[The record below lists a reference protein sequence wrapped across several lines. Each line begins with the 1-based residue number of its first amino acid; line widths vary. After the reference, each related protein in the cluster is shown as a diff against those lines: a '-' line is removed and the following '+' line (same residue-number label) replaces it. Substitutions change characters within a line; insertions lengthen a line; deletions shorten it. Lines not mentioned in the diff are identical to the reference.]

1 MNANDKIEEEAS
13 KKFSFFDFIAAAYE
27 WCTIVFAS
35 LIVGVIGWFIV
46 NDLNP
51 GSSGKTIGIII
62 IIISLIVGIYL
73 ATKSAK
79 SNEKDIIPYSIE
91 KDYDNERMI

>member
-1 MNANDKIEEEAS
+1 MNANNKIEEGSS
-13 KKFSFFDFIAAAYE
+13 KKNSIFDFIAAAYE

-79 SNEKDIIPYSIE
+79 SNEKDIPYSVD

>member
-27 WCTIVFAS
+27 
-35 LIVGVIGWFIV
+35 WFIV

-79 SNEKDIIPYSIE
+79 SNEKDIPYSVD